1 MDHPKDY
8 SLFGWKM
15 DFSYEIWVSRGIRH
29 GTLQV
34 GNVGSIVE
42 KHLRGSTSQDPI
54 FLMGFGEM
62 IRICLEKSP

>member
-1 MDHPKDY
+1 MR
-8 SLFGWKM
+8 FGCH
-15 DFSYEIWVSRGIRH
+15 GIRH

-42 KHLRGSTSQDPI
+42 AHLLRGSTSEDPI

-62 IRICLEKSP
+62 IRIHLEKAP